1 MFLDGVVNIKIK
13 GGFMF
18 KDWLEDVQEFCY
30 FHFYTVL
37 VALGLTAFGA
47 YIAFLIDP
55 FFTIFVSAWLA
66 LPALAFK
73 RAYAKKHLV
82 IR

>member
-1 MFLDGVVNIKIK
+1 MFEY
-13 GGFMF
+13 
-18 KDWLEDVQEFCY
+18 WLEDIQEFCY

-37 VALGLTAFGA
+37 SVLGITALGA
-47 YIAFLIDP
+47 YVAYLIDP

-73 RAYAKKHLV
+73 RAYAKTV
-82 IR
+82 Y